1 MAFFSNEYLY
11 AALHDAI
18 NNLTAYKHLQ
28 LPDGSLEQCVVFF
41 IFDGNTNGNIL
52 NKRYLTYSIKKDLT
66 DTVRENIYAAI
77 LQVSLKY
84 RLELITKP
92 GKQTGREGSP

>member
-18 NNLTAYKHLQ
+18 NNLAAYEHLQ
-28 LPDGSLEQCVVFF
+28 LPDDDLEQCIVFF
-41 IFDGNTNGNIL
+41 IFDGNINGNIL
-52 NKRYLTYSIKKDLT
+52 NKRYLTYNIKKDLT
-66 DTVRENIYAAI
+66 NKVRENIHAAI

-84 RLELITKP
+84 RLDLITKP
-92 GKQTGREGSP
+92 GKPTGLKGSK